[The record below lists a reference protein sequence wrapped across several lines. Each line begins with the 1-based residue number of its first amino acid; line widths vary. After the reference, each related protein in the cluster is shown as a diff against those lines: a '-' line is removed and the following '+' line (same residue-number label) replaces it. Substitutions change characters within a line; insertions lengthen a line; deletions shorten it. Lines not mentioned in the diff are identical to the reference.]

1 MGEGAVSGEINKSF
15 VCVKSVL
22 SQGTR
27 APEPGGTRVST
38 RKGDPEDSAV
48 PLRLEQEVKH
58 RGL

>member
-27 APEPGGTRVST
+27 APEPGGT
-38 RKGDPEDSAV
+38 KGEHEERRSKDSAV

-58 RGL
+58 HGL